1 MSYSLIA
8 FIVFLFSF
16 LGLGSM
22 VVRKV
27 PVLVDLPETEVKKK
41 EGSAKKPLTDRLK
54 KVNPLENS
62 SSRLF
67 LQKLLKKIRILSL
80 KTDNKMF
87 DWLQKLKED
96 TQRKKIREDEEYW
109 DEVKKATKK

>member
-1 MSYSLIA
+1 MSCSLIA
-8 FIVFLFSF
+8 LVIFFASF
-16 LGLGSM
+16 LGLGTI
-22 VVRKV
+22 VVHKV
-27 PVLVDLPETEVKKK
+27 PVLVTLPEREEKRREVSERNHFTSKLHN
-41 EGSAKKPLTDRLK
+41 A
-54 KVNPLENS
+54 NPLES
-62 SSRLF
+62 SSSKLF